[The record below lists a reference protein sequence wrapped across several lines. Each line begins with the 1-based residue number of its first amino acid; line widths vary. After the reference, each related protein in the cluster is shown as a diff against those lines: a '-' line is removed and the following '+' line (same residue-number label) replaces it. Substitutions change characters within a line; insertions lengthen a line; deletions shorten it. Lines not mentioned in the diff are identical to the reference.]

1 MAINSYPFN
10 LMRTIV
16 QEKENMSDETYKLHP
31 KGLFNTL
38 CQLDT
43 DAYAYIKYKY
53 KDHYSRKA
61 IAQKLN
67 ITMNDLHALEYRT
80 MNFLRRPDTR
90 LKIQGI
96 SKEESEQLQ
105 HENRSLRQ
113 ENERLRQLIK
123 RQDAHP
129 YDDSRF
135 DRLEDTSLHINT
147 VRKLKRADYH
157 TVNDLLMTTLDQIES
172 KPRIGQSTVEEVK
185 WFLDQYK
192 KEHTS

>member
-10 LMRTIV
+10 LMRAIV
-16 QEKENMSDETYKLHP
+16 QEKDNMSDETYKLHP

-61 IAQKLN
+61 IAQKLD
-67 ITMNDLHALEYRT
+67 IPMNELYALEYRT

-90 LKIQGI
+90 LKIQGVP
-96 SKEESEQLQ
+96 EETADQLR
-105 HENRSLRQ
+105 HENRSLRE

-129 YDDSRF
+129 YDNSRF
-135 DRLEDTSLHINT
+135 NRLEDTDLHINT
-147 VRKLKRADYH
+147 VRKLKRAGYH
-157 TVNDLLMTTLDQIES
+157 TINDLLMATLDQIES
-172 KPRIGQSTVEEVK
+172 KPRIGQSTVEEVE
-185 WFLDQYK
+185 WFLNQYK
-192 KEHTS
+192 KEHAS